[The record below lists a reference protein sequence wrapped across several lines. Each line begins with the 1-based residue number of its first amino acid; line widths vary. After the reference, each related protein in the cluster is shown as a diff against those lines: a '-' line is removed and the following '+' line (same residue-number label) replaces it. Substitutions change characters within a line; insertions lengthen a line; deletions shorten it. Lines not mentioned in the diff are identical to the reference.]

1 MWRWVLHPRKE
12 VGERERQRKVLKKQQ
27 FISISKDGK
36 SQLGIELMNGS
47 FSGWV
52 ALCKGSKPKTVLD
65 GGRWRG
71 NSMSVPPGTDVAVPG
86 GEAGHTGL
94 EWMQKVNEKKVSKR
108 WTGRKEDKRM
118 WSGGKAEDGR
128 PCPLVRLSPGLH
140 VC

>member
-1 MWRWVLHPRKE
+1 MGTTSLEGCRR
-12 VGERERQRKVLKKQQ
+12 ERERQRKVLKKQQ
-27 FISISKDGK
+27 LISISKDGK

-71 NSMSVPPGTDVAVPG
+71 NSMSVPLGTDVAVPG

-94 EWMQKVNEKKVSKR
+94 EWMQKVNEKK
-108 WTGRKEDKRM
+108 
-118 WSGGKAEDGR
+118 
-128 PCPLVRLSPGLH
+128 
-140 VC
+140 

>member
-1 MWRWVLHPRKE
+1 MW
-12 VGERERQRKVLKKQQ
+12 ERERQRKVLKKRQL
-27 FISISKDGK
+27 ISISKDGK
-36 SQLGIELMNGS
+36 SQQLGIELMNGS

-94 EWMQKVNEKKVSKR
+94 EWMQKVNEKTVSKGC
-108 WTGRKEDKRM
+108 TGRKEDKRM
-118 WSGGKAEDGR
+118 WSGGKAEDRR
-128 PCPLVRLSPGLH
+128 PCPLVRLSPCLH